1 MAKKGVSGSFSK
13 QTTITSVKFGS
24 QCYFVGEHAFQECT
38 SLGEI
43 NDDNVLE
50 YIGSNAFAQT
60 NLKSA
65 KFSNLSIL
73 YTGAFH
79 SCSNLSYIDIPK
91 CTNISD
97 GAFAN
102 CVSLKDIEMTD
113 VKKIGAEAF
122 TDCSTLT
129 SINIPNCSIIS
140 DAAFRSCINLQ
151 NVNNDEYNSFEIYNN
166 AFEGCKNLK
175 NIKFNNCTEVGEEA
189 FVGCTGLNMA
199 MYLNK
204 CRKIGAYAF
213 SGCKNIPQVKLYA
226 CSEIYPYAFADC
238 SNLTKVYINNPSSIF
253 CELKNS
259 PHGFCSPSNCL
270 INSNITFYFKADS
283 YDNYKEDENWKHY
296 IDHMAMNP
304 DSKEILYKTNDGK
317 VIDIP
322 DDIASQMGIVKNEY
336 FSSHGLI
343 TFNNTVTSL
352 NSQIFRGQ
360 ATLTSVD
367 LPPECGNIEDNA
379 FENCINLN
387 SVGISDVWGI
397 GNYAFKNCKS
407 FTSFEIPYSITT
419 LGEGVFAGCENI
431 EKFSG
436 NFVSYDGKAIVYN
449 NKLICVLPKDDSI
462 TEGRIHKLSNIAN
475 SNVNILHLGK
485 SCFSGCVNMRRLDI
499 DSNIESIGDNA
510 FEGCTNLCEIH
521 FHWGVPPKL
530 GENVFNFANVR
541 EDLKIFVPEARFE
554 YYNNVWST
562 VTESNEKEYLFKNIY
577 PSAGSNSIIY
587 YTNSTESNPSVNL
600 SCPNGKYFKISYTN
614 DTLSEIFTGRPE
626 VTKVIL
632 GENITKIGQ
641 NAFRNCKNLEYVYLY
656 DDITQLHNSC
666 FYGCENLTR
675 IHIPIGIK
683 TASNS
688 VGSDVFY
695 GCTKLKEFGTYYK
708 NRVSNDN
715 MCYID
720 TTNCLTFFAQ
730 GGLSGDKYEYSIPE
744 YITKIHKTAFKGT
757 NIKKINLSTSTKE
770 IGESAFEYCSNL
782 NSIDN
787 WDFVESINQ
796 SAFKGCSSLG
806 KISLSSRLNTI
817 SSYAFDGCEQMYIDN
832 NIPDTVTVIG
842 PYAFN
847 NCINFKCIDNDKEEQ
862 IALNLGDISYIREHT
877 FNNCRSLTKV
887 NINNKIN
894 RIGHY
899 AFAECLKLKT
909 VSIDRG
915 TILNEIQDFAFYDCE
930 DLEELYLPDTLTYIG
945 KSAFEY
951 CKSYKG
957 GMFLILPDDSKTYS
971 LWIPNNITSMGIHC
985 FKNSGIEE
993 LNISPSSK
1001 LSEIP
1006 DMAFESCNNL
1016 SSVNMLGAT
1025 SIKTIGIGAFRNCEN
1040 LCTGTGSGTVSVGR
1054 LELPSS
1060 INYIK
1065 DEAFNGCKNILYVQ
1079 LPIYLRSL
1087 GNLCLATGN
1096 GNTDI
1101 YIPKSLTTPP
1111 SFYKQNLQTDAST
1124 PFGVCNP
1131 PQTPEIIPRIYIHE
1145 DYATTYQNNVYWK
1158 QYTRRFAYYDTPDIE
1173 DYIGAVICYTNKFD
1187 STISSNWETN
1197 IIIIKPANKDSMPI
1211 SWTNN
1216 KSIYFKVYDSTYTLI
1231 PHPGG
1236 GSNFEW
1242 SARLTDS
1249 IVDVINGTKP
1259 NYVIRI
1265 SLGAQLGSLGGTKD
1279 KPAKYIKI
1287 TKADN
1292 PIGFDSRYI
1301 SITNS

>member
-24 QCYFVGEHAFQECT
+24 RCCFVGEHAFQECI

-65 KFSNLSIL
+65 KFGNLSIL
-73 YTGAFH
+73 YNGAFH
-79 SCSNLSYIDIPK
+79 TCSNLSYIDIPK

-102 CVSLKDIEMTD
+102 CVSLKDIGMPD

-122 TDCSTLT
+122 TNCSALT

-140 DAAFRSCINLQ
+140 DAAFRNCINLQ
-151 NVNNDEYNSFEIYNN
+151 NVNNDEYNTFEIYNN
-166 AFEGCKNLK
+166 AFEGCKSLK
-175 NIKFNNCTEVGEEA
+175 NIKFNNCTEIGDEA
-189 FVGCTGLNMA
+189 FVGCTDLNMA
-199 MYLNK
+199 IYLNK
-204 CRKIGAYAF
+204 CRKIGIYAF
-213 SGCKNIPQVKLYA
+213 NGCKNIPQVKLYA

-283 YDNYKEDENWKHY
+283 YDRYIEDENWKHY
-296 IDHMAMNP
+296 LDHMAMNP

-317 VIDIP
+317 AIDIS
-322 DDIASQMGIVKNEY
+322 DDIASQIGIVKNEY

-352 NSQIFRGQ
+352 NGQIFRGKT
-360 ATLTSVD
+360 TLTSVD
-367 LPPECGNIEDNA
+367 LPPECGSIEDNA
-379 FENCINLN
+379 FENCTNLN
-387 SVGISDVWGI
+387 SIGISDVRSI

-419 LGEGVFAGCENI
+419 LGEGIFAGCENI

-449 NKLICVLPKDDSI
+449 NKLICVLPKDNSA

-475 SNVNILHLGK
+475 SNVYIRHLGK
-485 SCFSGCVNMRRLDI
+485 SCFSGCVNMRRVDI
-499 DSNIESIGDNA
+499 DSDIESIGDNA

-521 FHWGVPPKL
+521 FTGAYAPTL
-530 GENVFNFANVR
+530 NENVFKFENVR
-541 EDLKIFVPEARFE
+541 EDLKIFVPVDRLET
-554 YYNNVWST
+554 YNNKWSHMNDDDET
-562 VTESNEKEYLFKNIY
+562 IYMFNNIY
-577 PSAGSNSIIY
+577 PKAADKTIIY
-587 YTNSTESNPSVNL
+587 YTNNASNPTVNL
-600 SCPNGKYFKISYTN
+600 SCPNGKYFTIQYTG
-614 DTLSEIFTGRPE
+614 DTLTKTFSTKEEI
-626 VTKVIL
+626 TKVIL
-632 GENITKIGQ
+632 GETIKKIGEK
-641 NAFRNCKNLEYVYLY
+641 AFLNCKNLEYVYLS
-656 DDITQLHNSC
+656 DSVTQLQNSC
-666 FYGCENLTR
+666 FSGCVKLER
-675 IHIPIGIK
+675 IHIPSGFNN
-683 TASNS
+683 ASNS

-730 GGLSGDKYEYSIPE
+730 GGLSGDKNEYSIPE
-744 YITKIHKTAFKGT
+744 YITNIHKTAFKGT
-757 NIKKINLSTSTKE
+757 NIKKIRLSTSTKE
-770 IGESAFEYCSNL
+770 IGESSFEYCSNL

-787 WDFVESINQ
+787 WDYVESIKQ

-806 KISLSSRLNTI
+806 KISLSSRLTTI
-817 SSYAFDGCEQMYIDN
+817 SAHAFDDCEQMYIDN
-832 NIPDTVTVIG
+832 NIPDTVTFIG

-847 NCINFKCIDNDKEEQ
+847 NCISFKCIDNNKEEQ

-877 FNNCRSLTKV
+877 FNNCKSLTKV

-894 RIGHY
+894 SIGHY

-909 VSIDRG
+909 VSIDNG
-915 TILNEIQDFAFYDCE
+915 TKLNEIEDFAFYNCT
-930 DLEELYLPDTLTYIG
+930 DLEELCLPETLTYIG
-945 KSAFEY
+945 ISSFES
-951 CKSYKG
+951 CSSYKG
-957 GMFLILPDDSKTYS
+957 GTSLILPDDSKEYK
-971 LWIPNNITSMGIHC
+971 LCIPDNITTMGTSC
-985 FKNSGIEE
+985 FKKSGIED
-993 LNISPSSK
+993 LNISQRSK
-1001 LSEIP
+1001 LSAIP

-1016 SSVNMLGAT
+1016 SSVNILDAI
-1025 SIKTIGIGAFRNCEN
+1025 SIKTIGMGAFRNCEN
-1040 LCTGTGSGTVSVGR
+1040 LCTGTGSGTVSKGK
-1054 LELPSS
+1054 LELPNS
-1060 INYIK
+1060 INSIN
-1065 DEAFNGCKNILYVQ
+1065 DEAFYGCENILYVQ

-1087 GNLCLATGN
+1087 GNLCLATGYS
-1096 GNTDI
+1096 NTTI

-1111 SFYKQNLQTDAST
+1111 SFYKQNLQTEDSI
-1124 PFGVCNP
+1124 PFGVST
-1131 PQTPEIIPRIYIHE
+1131 PQTPEIIPRIYMHE
-1145 DYATTYQNNVYWK
+1145 DYAKNYQENVYWK
-1158 QYTRRFAYYDTPDIE
+1158 QYKRRFAYYDEPDIE
-1173 DYIGAVICYTNKFD
+1173 DYIGSIVCYTNKFD
-1187 STISSNWETN
+1187 SKITSKWETN
-1197 IIIIKPANKDSMPI
+1197 IVIIKGGSNTMPI
-1211 SWTNN
+1211 SWID
-1216 KSIYFKVYDSTYTLI
+1216 KKIYFKVYDSTKTLI

-1236 GSNFEW
+1236 GANFDW
-1242 SARLTDS
+1242 SAT
-1249 IVDVINGTKP
+1249 ITTNVIDVINGAKP
-1259 NYVIRI
+1259 NCTIKI
-1265 SLGAQLGSLGGTKD
+1265 SSGALMGSLGGTKD

-1287 TKADN
+1287 TGADS
-1292 PIGFDSRYI
+1292 PISYSGGYI
-1301 SITNS
+1301 SIFNS

>member
-1 MAKKGVSGSFSK
+1 MSKKGVSESFSG
-13 QTTITSVKFGS
+13 QTTITSVKFGD
-24 QCYFVGEHAFQECT
+24 QCCFVGEHAFQGCT
-38 SLGEI
+38 SLSEI

-50 YIGSNAFAQT
+50 YISSNAFAQT

-79 SCSNLSYIDIPK
+79 TCSNLSYIDIPK
-91 CTNISD
+91 CTSVSD
-97 GAFAN
+97 GAFAV
-102 CVSLKDIEMTD
+102 CVSLKDIKMTN
-113 VKKIGAEAF
+113 VKKIGSEAF
-122 TDCSTLT
+122 TDCGTLT

-140 DAAFRSCINLQ
+140 DAAFRNCINLQ
-151 NVNNDEYNSFEIYNN
+151 NVNNDEYNTFVIYNN
-166 AFEGCKNLK
+166 AFEGCKSLK

-199 MYLNK
+199 IYLNK

-213 SGCKNIPQVKLYA
+213 SGCKNIPQVKLYS

-360 ATLTSVD
+360 TTLTSVD

-449 NKLICVLPKDDSI
+449 NKLICVLPKDNSL

-475 SNVNILHLGK
+475 SNVIRHLGK

-499 DSNIESIGDNA
+499 NSDIESIGDNA

-521 FHWGVPPKL
+521 FTGAYAPTL
-530 GENVFNFANVR
+530 NENVFKFENVR
-541 EDLKIFVPEARFE
+541 EDLKIFVPVDRLET
-554 YYNNVWST
+554 YNNKWSHT
-562 VTESNEKEYLFKNIY
+562 NDDDETIYMFNNIY
-577 PSAGSNSIIY
+577 PKAADKTIIY
-587 YTNSTESNPSVNL
+587 YTNNTSNPTVNL
-600 SCPNGKYFKISYTN
+600 SCPNGKYFTIQYTG
-614 DTLSEIFTGRPE
+614 DTLTKTFSSNEEI
-626 VTKVIL
+626 TKVIL
-632 GENITKIGQ
+632 GETIKKIGEK
-641 NAFRNCKNLEYVYLY
+641 AFLNCKNLEYVYLS
-656 DDITQLHNSC
+656 DSITQLQNSC
-666 FYGCENLTR
+666 FSGCVKLER
-675 IHIPIGIK
+675 IHIPSGFNN
-683 TASNS
+683 ASNS
-688 VGSDVFY
+688 VGSNVFY
-695 GCTKLKEFGTYYK
+695 GCTKLKEFGTYFK

-720 TTNCLTFFAQ
+720 NANCLTFFAQ
-730 GGLSGDKYEYSIPE
+730 GGLSGDTKEYSIPE
-744 YITKIHKTAFKGT
+744 YIIEIHKTAFRGS
-757 NIKKINLSTSTKE
+757 NIQKINLSTSTKV

-806 KISLSSRLNTI
+806 KISLSSRLKTI
-817 SSYAFDGCEQMYIDN
+817 SSHAFDECEQMYTDN

-847 NCINFKCIDNDKEEQ
+847 NCINFKCIDNDKKEQ
-862 IALNLGDISYIREHT
+862 IALNLGNTSYIREYT

-887 NINNKIN
+887 NINNKID
-894 RIGHY
+894 RIGPY
-899 AFAECLKLKT
+899 AFAECSKLKT
-909 VSIDRG
+909 VSIDRD
-915 TILNEIQDFAFYDCE
+915 TKLNEIQDFAFYNCT
-930 DLEELYLPDTLTYIG
+930 DLEELYLPEILTYIV

-951 CKSYKG
+951 CKLYKG
-957 GMFLILPDDSKTYS
+957 GTLLILPDDSKSYK
-971 LWIPNNITSMGIHC
+971 LWIPDNITSMGISC

-993 LNISPSSK
+993 LNMSPASK
-1001 LSEIP
+1001 LSTIP

-1016 SSVNMLGAT
+1016 SSINILGAT
-1025 SIKTIGIGAFRNCEN
+1025 SIKTIGMGAFRNCEN
-1040 LCTGTGSGTVSVGR
+1040 LCTGTGSGTVSVGK

-1060 INYIK
+1060 INSIN

-1111 SFYKQNLQTDAST
+1111 SFYNQNLQTDAST

-1131 PQTPEIIPRIYIHE
+1131 PQKPEIIPSIYIHE
-1145 DYATTYQNNVYWK
+1145 DYAFTYRNNIYWD
-1158 QYTRRFAYYDTPDIE
+1158 QYTRRFSYFDEPDIE
-1173 DYIGAVICYTNKFD
+1173 DYISVVVCD
-1187 STISSNWETN
+1187 
-1197 IIIIKPANKDSMPI
+1197 
-1211 SWTNN
+1211 TNN
-1216 KSIYFKVYDSTYTLI
+1216 FSNNINDWKNASVVFKRKIPIEWVDTDKTIYFNVYNSSGAQIY
-1231 PHPGG
+1231 HPGG
-1236 GSNFEW
+1236 DKNFKWTFKLTKDLATNEPPNTAIVISSGGSY
-1242 SARLTDS
+1242 A
-1249 IVDVINGTKP
+1249 
-1259 NYVIRI
+1259 
-1265 SLGAQLGSLGGTKD
+1265 SLGGIKTN
-1279 KPAKYIKI
+1279 PASYIKI
-1287 TKADN
+1287 VLTGYNVNFNGN
-1292 PIGFDSRYI
+1292 PIKVNNY
-1301 SITNS
+1301 